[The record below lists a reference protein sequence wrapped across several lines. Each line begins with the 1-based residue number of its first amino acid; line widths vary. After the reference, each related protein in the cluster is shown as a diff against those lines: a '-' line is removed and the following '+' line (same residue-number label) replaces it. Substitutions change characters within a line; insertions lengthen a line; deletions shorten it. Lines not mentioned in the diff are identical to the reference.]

1 MVDGIAQP
9 FLLVLADLMETAEV
23 DPNYLGK

>member
-1 MVDGIAQP
+1 MVDGIPEP
-9 FLLVLADLMETAEV
+9 FLLVLADFMETAEV